1 MEKIKSFCEK
11 RNEIFTDWC
20 SSKVDKWKKAIGNTY
35 KYYFVISLILLLTI
49 YFVSYTFVIVNSKD
63 LLSLKFITTYTIF
76 SIIYIYPSI
85 YFYFYFE
92 DLSIK
97 FSKTYLFLYI
107 GQLLEIYFTIILILK
122 IIIEYRGDRID
133 YNCIIYFVDLLNFC
147 YIITYI
153 VKNLDLILKNG
164 LNVIMKVMDL
174 N

>member
-85 YFYFYFE
+85 YFYILVSYW
-92 DLSIK
+92 K
-97 FSKTYLFLYI
+97 YT
-107 GQLLEIYFTIILILK
+107 LL
-122 IIIEYRGDRID
+122 
-133 YNCIIYFVDLLNFC
+133 
-147 YIITYI
+147 
-153 VKNLDLILKNG
+153 
-164 LNVIMKVMDL
+164 
-174 N
+174 